1 MTKPITQPTKR
12 ARGIQTP
19 KFQIDQNRIDRARE
33 AAAGIDREDLIQ
45 QAQAARRMTA
55 IDDVMDVLKSAREAA
70 GISLRELEVRL
81 KIPRGNLSRLE
92 NGRTNPTVATLKRYA
107 DAIGKTLKITVE

>member
-1 MTKPITQPTKR
+1 MTKTTKKLQAVR
-12 ARGIQTP
+12 TTGIP
-19 KFQIDQNRIDRARE
+19 LDQARIDRARA

-45 QAQAARRMTA
+45 QAQAVRRLTS
-55 IDDVMDVLKSAREAA
+55 IDDVMATLKSAREAA
-70 GISLRELEVRL
+70 GISLRELEQRL

-107 DAIGKTLKITVE
+107 AAIGKTLKVSVE